1 MYTTGP
7 KIKWF
12 RRELPRKSGPA
23 PPHRLGYGPSPV
35 KILRD
40 GQLFYVG
47 IEYILANGASTPYK
61 RLSKNFETI
70 ADVKKY
76 FQRITGKNPP
86 NELQEI
92 FRNRCQNLHESCSI
106 EREIVM
112 FDLRDACVNFL
123 EEKGFFPRGRVP
135 ISMIIKIE
143 NFVSDLLHQA
153 VRTARGIEMK
163 GELGF
168 GEP

>member
-12 RRELPRKSGPA
+12 RRELPRKSGPV
-23 PPHRLGYGPSPV
+23 PPHRPGYGPSPV

-47 IEYILANGASTPYK
+47 IEYVLANGASTPYK
-61 RLSKNFETI
+61 RLSKNFETLGG
-70 ADVKKY
+70 AKKY
-76 FQRITGKNPP
+76 FQRITGKNHP
-86 NELQEI
+86 NELREI
-92 FRNRCQNLHESCSI
+92 FRNRCRNLHESSTI
-106 EREIVM
+106 EREIVV
-112 FDLRDACVNFL
+112 FDLRDICVNFL
-123 EEKGFFPRGRVP
+123 EEKGYFLRGRVP

-153 VRTARGIEMK
+153 VRRSLDIEMK